1 MDKYIYDESNG
12 LWYQLQGEYYLS
24 CLTLLPEEK
33 KQFSEKEGITE
44 ELCAVGLFIKLWYN
58 HFAPERQI

>member
-33 KQFSEKEGITE
+33 SSFLKRK
-44 ELCAVGLFIKLWYN
+44 A
-58 HFAPERQI
+58 